1 MKINDYK
8 IHFVENLITW
18 YDKEEIKNFFNL
30 IVDNLK
36 GLSKVELALNPNL
49 EFSSSEIEKMDF
61 YLSELRKQKPIQ
73 YLIGTTDF
81 CGLSFEVNP
90 SVLIPRSE
98 TEELVEWII
107 SENQIKT
114 KSKILD
120 IGTGSGAIAITIA
133 KKLNAEV
140 FAFDISENALQIA
153 QRNADKNRVFVHF
166 ITFDIL
172 KDNWEG
178 TSFDIIVS
186 NPPYIRESEKTTI
199 KDNVLQYEPHLA
211 LFVPDENPLLF
222 YEKIADFTKK
232 HLRKNG
238 QLFLEINQYLAHQ
251 TFELLKNKGFS
262 NVCVKKDIYQ
272 NDRMILANL

>member
-18 YDKEEIKNFFNL
+18 YDKEEIKNFFYL

-36 GLSKVELALNPNL
+36 GLSKIELALNPNL
-49 EFSSSEIEKMDF
+49 EFSGLEIKKMDF
-61 YLSELRKQKPIQ
+61 YFSELRKQKPIQ

-90 SVLIPRSE
+90 SVLIPRPE
-98 TEELVEWII
+98 TEELVEWIV
-107 SENQIKT
+107 SENKT
-114 KSKILD
+114 KTKLKILD

-153 QRNADKNRVFVHF
+153 QRNADKNQVFVHF

-186 NPPYIRESEKTTI
+186 NPPYVRESEKTTI
-199 KDNVLQYEPHLA
+199 KENVLQYEPHLA

-222 YEKIADFTKK
+222 YEKIADFTLKN
-232 HLRKNG
+232 LRKNG

-262 NVCVKKDIYQ
+262 NIYVKKDIYQ
-272 NDRMILANL
+272 NDRMIVANL